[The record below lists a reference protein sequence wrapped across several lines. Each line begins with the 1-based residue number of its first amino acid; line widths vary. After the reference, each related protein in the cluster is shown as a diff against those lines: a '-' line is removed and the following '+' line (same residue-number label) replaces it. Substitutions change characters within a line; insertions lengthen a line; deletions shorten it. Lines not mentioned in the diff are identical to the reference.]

1 MSLADE
7 QAFIRKKMFFYDIFG
22 FSTLAKPDL
31 FIKFS
36 FGKIVRNK
44 MVLSVVFYE

>member
-1 MSLADE
+1 MNKRSYE
-7 QAFIRKKMFFYDIFG
+7 KKLFFYDIFG

-36 FGKIVRNK
+36 FGEIVRNK
-44 MVLSVVFYE
+44 MVLSVVFYQ